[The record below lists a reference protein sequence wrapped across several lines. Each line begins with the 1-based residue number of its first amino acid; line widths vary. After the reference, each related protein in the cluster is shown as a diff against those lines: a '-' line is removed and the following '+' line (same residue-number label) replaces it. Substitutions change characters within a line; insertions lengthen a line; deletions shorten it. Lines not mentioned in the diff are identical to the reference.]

1 MRGRGGGSARRRGQ
15 ALLIAFVALSGA
27 LLWYRGSDPAQ
38 VLTASAQSGTGRGA
52 ALAADVNLSE
62 VQAAK
67 AAASCP
73 GLGWQVLVAINR
85 SAPHLDGLPA
95 DGELRSGP
103 MALTPASY
111 AAFDH
116 PVAAD
121 ETPTPTVTGP
131 GGIGNLSDAAWAA
144 ARLLCTA
151 ADRTPSAL
159 PAALVAYAGSPS
171 PAKTIETDAE
181 QLGWHPPAPPKPVVT
196 VAATTPAER
205 AAQAQAARQAQAVAT
220 VLAFARAQLGVPYV
234 WGGDGPADGGGF
246 DCSGLSQAA
255 YRAAGIAIPRTA
267 QAQYDFGPR
276 VPPGQALQP
285 GDLVFFGPEEE
296 AGEWMAVGHVGIYIG
311 NGEMIDATQPGSD
324 VQIDPVQQSNPP
336 YVGATAPWERA

>member
-1 MRGRGGGSARRRGQ
+1 VRGRGGGSARRRGQ
-15 ALLIAFVALSGA
+15 ALLVAFVALAGTV
-27 LLWYRGSDPAQ
+27 LWYRGSNPSQ
-38 VLTASAQSGTGRGA
+38 VLAASARRHGKEA
-52 ALAADVNLSE
+52 ALLADVNLSE
-62 VQAAK
+62 AEAAK

-73 GLGWQVLVAINR
+73 GLGWQVLVAINQ

-121 ETPTPTVTGP
+121 EASTPPTTGR
-131 GGIGNLSDAAWAA
+131 GGIDDLSDAAWAT

-171 PAKTIETDAE
+171 PAKAIEADAE
-181 QLGWHPPAPPKPVVT
+181 RLGWHPPAPPKPIVVLQ
-196 VAATTPAER
+196 VTTPAER
-205 AAQAQAARQAQAVAT
+205 AAQAKAAREARAVAT

-234 WGGDGPADGGGF
+234 WGGDGPAAGGGF

-324 VQIDPVQQSNPP
+324 VQIDPIQQSNPP

>member
-1 MRGRGGGSARRRGQ
+1 M
-15 ALLIAFVALSGA
+15 AFVALAGA
-27 LLWYRGSDPAQ
+27 LLWYRSSDSSEVLAASTKGRMHATAKLTATP
-38 VLTASAQSGTGRGA
+38 VLTAAQASEA
-52 ALAADVNLSE
+52 AS
-62 VQAAK
+62 
-67 AAASCP
+67 SCP

-85 SAPHLDGLPA
+85 NAAHLDGLPA

-116 PVAAD
+116 PVPSD
-121 ETPTPTVTGP
+121 TTPTPAVGGP
-131 GGIGNLSDAAWAA
+131 NGIGNLFDAAWAT

-151 ADRTPSAL
+151 ANRTPSAL
-159 PAALVAYAGSPS
+159 PAALVAYAGSPT
-171 PAKTIETDAE
+171 PAKAIETEAE
-181 QLGWHPPAPPKPVVT
+181 RLGWHPPAPPKPVVKPT
-196 VAATTPAER
+196 TLTPAER
-205 AAQAQAARQAQAVAT
+205 AAAARAAQQARVVAT

-246 DCSGLSQAA
+246 DCSGLTQAA

-296 AGEWMAVGHVGIYIG
+296 AGEWMAIGHVGIYIG
-311 NGEMIDATQPGSD
+311 GGKMIDATQPGSD
-324 VQIDPVQQSNPP
+324 VQIDSIHQSNPP

>member
-1 MRGRGGGSARRRGQ
+1 V
-15 ALLIAFVALSGA
+15 LLAAFVMLAGG
-27 LLWYRGSDPAQ
+27 LLWYRSSGGNGVTPQAIVRAAPKVDLASKTSLSRSAA
-38 VLTASAQSGTGRGA
+38 TA
-52 ALAADVNLSE
+52 
-62 VQAAK
+62 

-73 GLGWQVLVAINR
+73 GLGWQVLLAINEE
-85 SAPHLDGLPA
+85 AAHLDGLPA

-121 ETPTPTVTGP
+121 RRPTPASLGR
-131 GGIGNLSDAAWAA
+131 GGIDDLVDAAWAT

-151 ADRTPSAL
+151 DDRTPSSL

-171 PAKTIETDAE
+171 PAKAIEAKAE
-181 QLGWHPPAPPKPVVT
+181 QLGWHPPAPPQPRVKVV
-196 VAATTPAER
+196 VVSAAER
-205 AAQAQAARQAQAVAT
+205 AAQAKAAQEQRAIAT

-324 VQIDPVQQSNPP
+324 VQIDSIHQSNPP
-336 YVGATAPWERA
+336 YVGASAPWERA